1 MSPFSH
7 YEEFKAALES
17 LFDPSYSLVKTLSIW
32 FVKLRPFVLNS
43 LQAHT
48 GQIRFLLTVF
58 ARSESFS
65 NFCPKKWPQIGQ
77 LASKGKLLHECQFE
91 KITSQY
97 CTGQK
102 IHWMVSSLQEKS
114 SQSIKRK
121 SFFTSRLWFWNSR
134 PLPWGIID
142 PRHGTVCREANH
154 FFRSDKEREK
164 HTTWFLIISNRF
176 SK

>member
-17 LFDPSYSLVKTLSIW
+17 LFDPSYSQVKTLSIW
-32 FVKLRPFVLNS
+32 FVKLRPFILNS

-48 GQIRFLLTVF
+48 GQIQFLLAVKVSLIF
-58 ARSESFS
+58 ARKNGLKLANWHQRANYCMNASSKRS
-65 NFCPKKWPQIGQ
+65 RASTAPGKKFTEWS
-77 LASKGKLLHECQFE
+77 A
-91 KITSQY
+91 
-97 CTGQK
+97 
-102 IHWMVSSLQEKS
+102 LQEKS